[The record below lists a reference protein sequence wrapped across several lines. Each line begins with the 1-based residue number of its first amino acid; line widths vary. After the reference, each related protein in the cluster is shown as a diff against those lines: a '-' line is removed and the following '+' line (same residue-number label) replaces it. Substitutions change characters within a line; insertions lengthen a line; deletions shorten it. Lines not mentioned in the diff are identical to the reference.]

1 MPTRSDDSASQ
12 PGEPP
17 ATCDARLAQPGAPYE
32 ASGELGL
39 WWIATLPGMLAGAG
53 AGLLVGAVFGERY
66 FAPMRTGLPRRLKS
80 ILWVMVVCIAAVA
93 IVTAACTRVGRV
105 RSAWFTFVIGLA
117 GGLTFAMFG
126 LCAFVAV
133 GTSGGPMG
141 APAVRGGSAIAS
153 SAWALFSDWS
163 ALEAGLASSVPNPVT
178 RVVLLVCCGIVA
190 AAVGGATVLLH
201 GFATSWFLYD
211 EATGGWYRWP
221 AEIATLEPESRPRER
236 WKLSEWTP
244 IVDAADLAS
253 RSEWIVLRLHGPR
266 NPEVVAPRGREDGA
280 DAGLPLVSLERATA
294 KDKRSFSWRKFRK
307 VAKRDVETESDGPA
321 FFVSQEELDALLVR
335 VAEGVDRS
343 ASEG

>member
-1 MPTRSDDSASQ
+1 MSSSTDDSAS
-12 PGEPP
+12 PPSEPP
-17 ATCDARLAQPGAPYE
+17 GACDARLAQPGSPYRP
-32 ASGELGL
+32 SGQLGL

-53 AGLLVGAVFGERY
+53 AGLVTGAAFGERY
-66 FAPMRTGLPRRLKS
+66 FAPSRQVLPRRLKS

-141 APAVRGGSAIAS
+141 APTVRGVSAIAS

-236 WKLSEWTP
+236 WRLSEWTP

-307 VAKRDVETESDGPA
+307 VAKRDVETESDGSA
-321 FFVSQEELDALLVR
+321 FFVSHEELDALLVR
-335 VAEGVDRS
+335 VAEGADRS
-343 ASEG
+343 ASQG